1 MTIDNYINTQLLL
14 DRVNGKTISTVKLGS
29 ELARVY
35 NAEFETTVFSN
46 GRKDFINS
54 GPFYFK
60 TEEEARNKHAEIKA
74 HEEQHFNAQLI
85 YGAHG

>member
-29 ELARVY
+29 ELARVHG
-35 NAEFETTVFSN
+35 ADFETTVFGN
-46 GRKDFINS
+46 GRKEFINS
-54 GPFYFK
+54 GPFFSK
-60 TEEEARNKHAEIKA
+60 TEDEARNLHATIKSL
-74 HEEQHFNAQLI
+74 EEQHFNAQLI